1 MTLNTFMVERLFEAN
16 GLDNDDDYGHETYPD
31 RQRGEIP
38 EKSRIAQPHGSN
50 KADIV
55 GKWFEEKIL
64 RNDRNSQTL
73 IHGRGEPPPLIEED
87 EVWTEIRSDT
97 APLQQRG
104 EGNKYEIDEVGSTA
118 TPSDSTLYYF
128 TAEEWSLSSNGSSWE
143 EDSAAAAVITT
154 ENIMSTERDNL
165 ILSEDIFGALVRHEL
180 RHHSDNEDNT
190 PMEERMFTQFIL
202 DEMEERHYNE
212 AEAKLTALISEVDI
226 RNIQQEDDGEGEYSS
241 LDNSIGEEEVNFP
254 RNYRYKPIDGFFKVK
269 RTKENNSK
277 DIDYENTQG
286 MTHERRD
293 IRQKNASKIV
303 TKRGGTRKPTPNIR
317 ITNANLLVKVKGP
330 NIEPENRYK
339 RTTVWSENKTHLGYR
354 QQFMMLICH
363 RAYMA
368 RRIGKAMK
376 MMILLRR
383 CLYPERDVIRW
394 I

>member
-1 MTLNTFMVERLFEAN
+1 MVKRPFEAN
-16 GLDNDDDYGHETYPD
+16 GLNNDDDYGHETYPD
-31 RQRGEIP
+31 RQRGETP
-38 EKSRIAQPHGSN
+38 EQSRIAQPHGSN

-104 EGNKYEIDEVGSTA
+104 EENKYEIDEVGPTA
-118 TPSDSTLYYF
+118 TTSDSTLYYF
-128 TAEEWSLSSNGSSWE
+128 TAEEWSLSSNGSSWD

-154 ENIMSTERDNL
+154 ENMSPERDNL
-165 ILSEDIFGALVRHEL
+165 ILSKDIFGALVRHEL

-190 PMEERMFTQFIL
+190 PMEECMFTQFIL

-226 RNIQQEDDGEGEYSS
+226 MSRNEYSFRNIQQEDYGEGEYSS
-241 LDNSIGEEEVNFP
+241 LDHSIGEEEVNLP
-254 RNYRYKPIDGFFKVK
+254 RNYIYKPIDRFFKVK

-303 TKRGGTRKPTPNIR
+303 TKRGGTQKPPPNNR
-317 ITNANLLVKVKGP
+317 ITNASLLVKVKGT
-330 NIEPENRYK
+330 NIEPGNRYK
-339 RTTVWSENKTHLGYR
+339 RTTVWTKNKTHLG
-354 QQFMMLICH
+354 
-363 RAYMA
+363 
-368 RRIGKAMK
+368 
-376 MMILLRR
+376 
-383 CLYPERDVIRW
+383 
-394 I
+394 